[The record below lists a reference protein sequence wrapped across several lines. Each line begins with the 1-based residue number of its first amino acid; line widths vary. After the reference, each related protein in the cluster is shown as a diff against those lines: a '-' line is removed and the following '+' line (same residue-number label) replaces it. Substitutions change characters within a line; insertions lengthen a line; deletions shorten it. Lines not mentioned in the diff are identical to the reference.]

1 MRQAVRPPAVALHE
15 TRWRLR
21 FCPPEKAVGATRHVD
36 IRQDVVVHQ
45 HAALRHATRHRAV
58 IDVDGNGRLFAIPSP
73 IKTELASEKERVD
86 RVTAELAGERVAHRD
101 ELAARASRACMGLRA
116 LGWFLRN

>member
-1 MRQAVRPPAVALHE
+1 MRPPAVAPHE
-15 TRWRLR
+15 TGRRLR
-21 FCPPEKAVGATRHVD
+21 FCPPAKALGATRRVG
-36 IRQDVVVHQ
+36 IMQYVVVHQ
-45 HAALRHATRHRAV
+45 HTALRHAMRHCAV